1 LFFPAQ
7 CPHTYTD
14 QMRDTLSLSSP
25 LLFSTLIISHFSF
38 SFPTPSLVS
47 LSVTLLMMIY
57 MKINR

>member
-1 LFFPAQ
+1 
-7 CPHTYTD
+7 
-14 QMRDTLSLSSP
+14 MRDTLSLSSP